1 MSRKILTSL
10 VIPGVILFVGACAQ
24 QPQQEATPAAEP
36 APAPAMDETMSAAGM
51 GEMTMEKVTEIAT
64 LVVNMAKNPDGAA
77 DMLAQAGMTQ
87 EQLDE
92 AVAKI
97 EADPTMKAAFDQAKM
112 AAESGAD
119 AMQGAADAAQGA
131 ADAAGEHAG
140 H

>member
-10 VIPGVILFVGACAQ
+10 VIPGVALFLGACAQ

-36 APAPAMDETMSAAGM
+36 APEPAMEETMPAAGM
-51 GEMTMEKVTEIAT
+51 GELTAEKVTEVAQM
-64 LVVNMAKNPDGAA
+64 VVQMAQNPDGAA
-77 DMLAQAGMTQ
+77 DLLAQHGMTQ

-92 AVAKI
+92 TLAKI
-97 EADPTMKAAFDQAKM
+97 EADPTLKATFDQAKA

-119 AMQGAADAAQGA
+119 AMQGAADAVQGA
-131 ADAAGEHAG
+131 VDEHAG

>member
-24 QPQQEATPAAEP
+24 QAQQEATPAAEP
-36 APAPAMDETMSAAGM
+36 APEPAMEETMPAAGM
-51 GEMTMEKVTEIAT
+51 GEMTVEKVTEIAQ
-64 LVVNMAKNPDGAA
+64 LVVHMAQNPDGAA
-77 DMLAQAGMTQ
+77 DMLAQHGMTQ

-92 AVAKI
+92 ALAKI
-97 EADPTMKAAFDQAKM
+97 EADPTLKAAFDQAKT
-112 AAESGAD
+112 AAESGAG
-119 AMQGAADAAQGA
+119 AMEGAMDAAEGA